1 MSKQL
6 TTARAVAAM
15 FASVLVSSVA
25 VATAV
30 APATELPARVA

>member
-1 MSKQL
+1 MSKEL
-6 TTARAVAAM
+6 RTTRVVATL

-30 APATELPARVA
+30 APGTELPARVA

>member
-6 TTARAVAAM
+6 RTTRVLATL
-15 FASVLVSSVA
+15 FASVLVSLVA

-30 APATELPARVA
+30 APATELPAKVA